1 MVTKA
6 ENLFECFL
14 LIFGT
19 SEIINRNISLIYL
32 WSWQFYVIYAIL
44 AFWSNFDN
52 FFSHLGKMLTLE
64 KCFPISKIFLCFKF
78 SILF

>member
-32 WSWQFYVIYAIL
+32 WSWQVYIIYAIL

-52 FFSHLGKMLTLE
+52 FFFPFGKNAYIRKMFSH
-64 KCFPISKIFLCFKF
+64 FRNIS
-78 SILF
+78 LF